1 MRNALLDG
9 LLRRHRGA
17 GSSPLS
23 RHFVFGPSCGR
34 NRARTGSFRSG
45 GPPSVEG
52 NVQAFRAVSLLGLR
66 HSISSAFR
74 SVRTRAGPWRRRAL
88 RRVCVPAS
96 GSRNRRPL
104 SKDPAREAAGHR
116 SPCRA
121 RAGFL
126 AGRRLRPGT
135 TISSMSPGPAV
146 SPVTG
151 SCTPKR
157 ASRRSFRSVNRF
169 RINPSPCMTGR

>member
-1 MRNALLDG
+1 MDSCAG
-9 LLRRHRGA
+9 IAAPALRRCRGISFSDHPVA
-17 GSSPLS
+17 GTVP
-23 RHFVFGPSCGR
+23 
-34 NRARTGSFRSG
+34 RTGSFRSAVRLRSRG
-45 GPPSVEG
+45 TFRRSGP
-52 NVQAFRAVSLLGLR
+52 FRF
-66 HSISSAFR
+66 SACGIR
-74 SVRTRAGPWRRRAL
+74 SARRSGPIRTRAGPWRRRAL